1 MRLPATA
8 IFDILNY
15 AIGLTKMS
23 FAKFFFSTLIGSLP
37 AMILFYFFGGWV
49 FQQGI
54 YYFVAF
60 LAAIIIL
67 WLIFR
72 KKL

>member
-37 AMILFYFFGGWV
+37 TMILFYFFGGWV